1 MARVEEKMVHFVQ
14 VSEDVYVLA
23 GGEDR
28 CAGKTQRRGILRNG
42 QGHWKDKLNPGYVE
56 WSG

>member
-1 MARVEEKMVHFVQ
+1 MVHFVQ